1 MTEVASLYGPVAD
14 DIPEVGQRLRG
25 LAQHQTDLLGDT
37 LAYIFETGGK
47 KIRPALV
54 LLSGSLGEYD
64 LTRLVTLSASLEV
77 VHMATLVHDD
87 TVDEAL
93 TRRGLATISSVWSP
107 NVAILVGDFLFA
119 QSAFLAAELQS
130 VRIMSLLSETVMAM
144 IGGEL
149 RQFEAAQSRSID
161 EQNYLERIAG
171 KTASLFA
178 MCCEGAGIVSGQSEE
193 RLTALREYG
202 FNLGMAFQIVDDVL
216 DFVGVEDSL
225 GKPAGSDLRNGTITL
240 PAILFAQQRGVDSVL
255 VHDLHEGRNVE
266 QLIGAIQDSGSAEDA
281 LERGRAYA
289 DRACSALTLFPAS
302 PSKDALLSLGDYVL
316 SRKN

>member
-14 DIPEVGQRLRG
+14 DIPQVGQRLRG

-47 KIRPALV
+47 RIRPALV

-64 LTRLVTLSASLEV
+64 LTKLVTLSASLEV

-149 RQFEAAQSRSID
+149 RQFEAAQSRSVD

-178 MCCEGAGIVSGQSEE
+178 MCCEGAAIVSGQSEE
-193 RLTALREYG
+193 HLRALREYG

-216 DFVGVEDSL
+216 DFVGVEDAL

-240 PAILFAQQRGVDSVL
+240 PAILFAQRCGSESAV
-255 VHDLHEGRNVE
+255 VHDLHEGRNVD
-266 QLIGAIQDSGSAEDA
+266 QLIDAIQDSGSVQET
-281 LERGRAYA
+281 LQRGRVYA
-289 DRACSALTLFPAS
+289 DGACSALAPFPTS
-302 PSKDALLSLGDYVL
+302 PSKEALLSLADYVL
-316 SRKN
+316 SRKS